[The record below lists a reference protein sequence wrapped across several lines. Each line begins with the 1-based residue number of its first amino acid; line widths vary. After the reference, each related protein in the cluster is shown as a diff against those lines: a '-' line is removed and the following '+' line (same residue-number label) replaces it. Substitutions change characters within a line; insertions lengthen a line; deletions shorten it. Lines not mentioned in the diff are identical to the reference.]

1 MLRNDVRW
9 VAMTSYSIDRDIGLA
24 DFFDRAELAFI
35 GLIGAVFCTD
45 ILMTLTGDQVL
56 AWDRLAASL
65 TAALGLVFGGV
76 YMRVV
81 KGAERGAKSAVVIGL
96 TTVFAL
102 FMLVFFSPH
111 MPTPDPALSDSLSA
125 MDRWLGYDWSMLSA
139 WVADVPHLGEVLQVF
154 YWSAFLQVVAVVG
167 ILSYL
172 SRFRDVDRMVF
183 ANAIGLLLVFLMW
196 QVFPN
201 LSQSTY
207 QTVPAETA
215 RETDLMSGSV
225 YFQSLI
231 EMAANSLPMGQL
243 DRMLGQV
250 SFPSY
255 QIVICVLAVWFS
267 RATILFWPIV
277 VINLIVVPAVLI
289 HGSHH
294 VADLIGGVA
303 IAAIAVGIAD
313 VLFDQLFR
321 SEPPQAI

>member
-1 MLRNDVRW
+1 
-9 VAMTSYSIDRDIGLA
+9 MTSYSIDRNIGLA
-24 DFFDRAELAFI
+24 DVFDRAELAFI
-35 GLIGAVFCTD
+35 GLIGAVFCTV
-45 ILMTLTGDQVL
+45 ILMSLTGDQVV
-56 AWDRLAASL
+56 AWHRMAASL
-65 TAALGLVFGGV
+65 TAALCLVFGGV
-76 YMRVV
+76 YMRVF
-81 KGAERGAKSAVVIGL
+81 KGTERTAKSAVVIGL
-96 TTVFAL
+96 STVFGL
-102 FMLVFFSPH
+102 SMLVFFSLH
-111 MPTPDPALSDSLSA
+111 MPRPAPALSDSLLA

-139 WVADVPHLGEVLQVF
+139 WVAGVPHLGELLQVF
-154 YWSAFLQVVAVVG
+154 YWSAFLQVVAVLG
-167 ILSYL
+167 LLSYL
-172 SRFRDVDRMVF
+172 GRFRDVDRMVF

-207 QTVPAETA
+207 QTVPAEIAQGTHLLSGNIYA
-215 RETDLMSGSV
+215 R
-225 YFQSLI
+225 SLLD
-231 EMAANSLPMGQL
+231 MAANSLPLGQL

-303 IAAIAVGIAD
+303 VAVIAVGLAD
-313 VLFDQLFR
+313 VLFNQLLR
-321 SEPPQAI
+321 SGPPQAI